1 MRQFISILIA
11 ACFALTGLSCSQA
24 NAQSAEIATLRDS
37 LDAIQYDLP
46 KMPKMKCPKKVITV
60 RTQAEW
66 DNLWTTIET
75 DLKRGAQNVEVRVKG
90 KGLVMP
96 TNPKTVSNLNYPNAN
111 IRIIGND
118 GMVAQGQRFEKS
130 KARQEGAFWSLPYS
144 DFDVND
150 MITDGEGNEIPLRE
164 EVKQVLGDIEKVHEF
179 KSSCVPM
186 VASDQRSSARAQD
199 IWKFQI
205 DLPDLSEE
213 QCKDFYVL
221 MTRDWTSA
229 RHKVVMVKDGW
240 LYYHLDSEDLHS
252 DRDPNVD
259 WKQYRVRPRY
269 RLINSPVSKG
279 VHITD
284 GRIYVPNN
292 YDEVRL
298 NKGGVLL
305 LMGSCKF
312 NSLEITGFKLKGWG
326 NKTPIGIYHTTF
338 ATGAFVHDNSFK
350 DMVTTCIGTAW
361 CENVVIANNNI
372 TNTWQQAIAGGG
384 KNCTISGNKLKDIGW
399 FLNTRAITGG
409 GEQMHICNNIIED
422 FNYGAIAVGSTA
434 ANEKASRL
442 TYIIERNT
450 IRLTNDYTANYIQ
463 NTLADGGGIYVGPQC
478 TQGIIRSN
486 VIENIKGIHSNRGIF
501 LDDGAKNLA
510 IYSNLIMNTANSYD
524 IDLRFDRGYE
534 TGIPDHNT
542 NNCVF
547 QNIMTGGYRFQDAGE
562 GSNCVGGDNIL
573 LGTGRTQ
580 KTVVDLKRCAADVKA
595 EGENLEAVMKR
606 VPVDRFIKKQVKKR
620 K

>member
-1 MRQFISILIA
+1 MRQLFSMFIA
-11 ACFALTGLSCSQA
+11 ACFVLTGLPCSQA
-24 NAQSAEIATLRDS
+24 NAQSAEIAALRDS

-46 KMPKMKCPKKVITV
+46 KVPKMKCPKKVITI
-60 RTQAEW
+60 RTQEQW
-66 DNLWTTIET
+66 DNLWTTIEAE
-75 DLKRGAQNVEVRVKG
+75 LKRGTQNVEIRVKG

-96 TNPKTVSNLNYPNAN
+96 TNPKTVSNLNYPKAN
-111 IRIIGND
+111 IRIVGND
-118 GMVAQGQRFEKS
+118 GMVAQGQCFEKS
-130 KARQEGAFWSLPYS
+130 KARQEGAFWSLPYT
-144 DFDVND
+144 DYDVND
-150 MITDGEGNEIPLRE
+150 MVTDGEGNEILLRE
-164 EVKQVLGDIEKVHEF
+164 EVVLVNGDVLKVNGSDDVWRFQV
-179 KSSCVPM
+179 
-186 VASDQRSSARAQD
+186 
-199 IWKFQI
+199 
-205 DLPDLSEE
+205 DLPNLTET

-229 RHKVVMVKDGW
+229 RHKVVKVQDGW

-252 DRDPNVD
+252 DRNPNVD
-259 WKQYRVRPRY
+259 WIQYRVRPRY

-279 VHITD
+279 VHIAG
-284 GRIYVPNN
+284 GRIYVPNKFK
-292 YDEVRL
+292 EVRV

-305 LMGSCKF
+305 LMGYSTL
-312 NSLEITGFKLKGWG
+312 NSLEITGFAFRGCG
-326 NKTPIGIYHTTF
+326 NTPPIGIYHSTF
-338 ATGAFVHDNSFK
+338 NIGAFIHDNTFT
-350 DMVTTCIGTAW
+350 DMASTCIGTAW
-361 CENVVIANNNI
+361 SENVMIANNTI

-384 KNCTISGNKLKDIGW
+384 NNCSVSGNRLKNIGW
-399 FLNTRAITGG
+399 LLNTRAITGG
-409 GEQMHICNNIIED
+409 GERMHICNNLIED

-450 IRLTNDYTANYIQ
+450 IRLTNDYTVNYIQ

-580 KTVVDLKRCAADVKA
+580 KTVVELKRCAADVKA

-606 VPVDRFIKKQVKKR
+606 VPVDRFIKKHVKKR